1 MEANTDFRNRS
12 NTIIPNASTDPCT
25 AEDILYVR
33 KKYTSQG
40 FDYEAAKTP
49 AKQKK
54 VSWLAGMKRKSFAV
68 GIGSWFR
75 CARRVYWAIS
85 RPQARADM
93 EQHLVNLE
101 LLMQSETSMTG

>member
-1 MEANTDFRNRS
+1 MAYARE
-12 NTIIPNASTDPCT
+12 
-25 AEDILYVR
+25 
-33 KKYTSQG
+33 KYTSQG
-40 FDYEAAKTP
+40 FDYEAAKAP
-49 AKQKK
+49 DVQKK
-54 VSWLAGMKRKSFAV
+54 VSWLAGVKMKSFAV

-101 LLMQSETSMTG
+101 SLMQSETHMTGYPARAH